1 MYKIRA
7 EERVLIEEVDMNP
20 EKMGKFILEC
30 RKEKHMTQL
39 QLAEMINVTDKAVS
53 RWERGIG
60 YPDLNLMEPL
70 ANALNIS
77 MLKLIRAEKM
87 KNENDSIADEIIKE
101 SLAICV
107 EKIKQAKKCAGIG
120 LLASYVTLGVG
131 TIFACYYIADYR
143 ARGLMIVLLIIS
155 GIISGRIWR
164 ILIKND

>member
-1 MYKIRA
+1 
-7 EERVLIEEVDMNP
+7 
-20 EKMGKFILEC
+20 
-30 RKEKHMTQL
+30 
-39 QLAEMINVTDKAVS
+39 
-53 RWERGIG
+53 
-60 YPDLNLMEPL
+60 MEPL

-77 MLKLIRAEKM
+77 MLELIRAEKM

-107 EKIKQAKKCAGIG
+107 EKIKQAKKCGGIG